1 MKKTTFLML
10 LLILIN
16 CSFGQ
21 TKSDKFSFTWF
32 KEGPR
37 SNDKSFLTSFYL
49 QDDKNVVLTRTVL
62 NSFSTE
68 YSYEFLNSNFE
79 KDFSK
84 NTIENY
90 NKEKIIYMFSL
101 QTSKHVY
108 LCYLNGIMNSDKVE
122 LLVQDISQK
131 PQQNGEPKLI
141 KVVEKK
147 NEGKFVEMGFTESVS
162 NDKSKV
168 LLFFNDKSQAKDN
181 SAVFVNVLNEEL
193 NILWKKSLKFPNNK
207 NIEVVDYKVDNLGNV
222 SFLCKVDNE
231 TKENKNKELN
241 YCYKLF
247 CYTNSG
253 ADFNEFKVKLD
264 GKVLLK
270 PKIEINLSNEVVCTG
285 LYSNIGNESSCG
297 IFYTKVNPKVS
308 GLPKISTKDFDSD
321 FIFQSM
327 SDKDVSK
334 TNKLI
339 SKGEKVECPAFII
352 QHILFTTKGEVYIL
366 GENYFKYQADNSS
379 GRYSKANND
388 IIVACV
394 MADGN
399 IGWVKRISKNQIE
412 GTGVSTVMSYAPL
425 LVSDKL
431 YLLFNDD
438 YLNENFNGKGKP
450 ADFKADDNKG
460 ITVIIN
466 INSNGDIDR
475 NVVLNN
481 VESNMTIH
489 PNKNIRISDNEF
501 LFYSS
506 NGKKEKYVRL
516 TIEK

>member
-10 LLILIN
+10 LLILTN

-21 TKSDKFSFTWF
+21 TNSDKISFTWY

-37 SNDKSFLTSFYL
+37 ANDKSFLTSFYL
-49 QDDKNVVLTRTVL
+49 QDNKNVVLCRTVL

-68 YSYEFLNSNFE
+68 YSYEFLNSSFE

-90 NKEKIIYMFSL
+90 NKEKIIYMFSI
-101 QTSKHVY
+101 QTSKHIY
-108 LCYLNGIMNSDKVE
+108 LCYLSGVMNSDKVE

-131 PQQNGEPKLI
+131 PQQNAEPKLR

-147 NEGKFVEMGFTESVS
+147 NDGKFVELGFTESVS
-162 NDKSKV
+162 SDKSKV
-168 LLFFNDKSQAKDN
+168 MLFYNDKSQAKDN
-181 SAVFVNVLNEEL
+181 SAVFVNVLDEEL
-193 NILWKKSLKFPNNK
+193 NIIWKKSIKFPSNK
-207 NIEVVDYKVDNLGNV
+207 NIEVVDYKVDNIGNV
-222 SFLCKVDNE
+222 CFLCKVDNE

-241 YCYKLF
+241 YYYKLF

-253 ADFNEFKVKLD
+253 SDFQEFKIKLD
-264 GKVLLK
+264 GKILLK
-270 PKIEINLSNEVVCTG
+270 PKIETNESNDVVCAG
-285 LYSNIGNESSCG
+285 LYSNVGLETTSG

-308 GLPKISTKDFDSD
+308 GMPKISTKDFDSD

-352 QHILFTTKGEVYIL
+352 QYFVFTPKGDMYIL

-388 IIVACV
+388 IIVGYV
-394 MADGN
+394 KSDGN
-399 IGWVKRISKNQIE
+399 VSWVKRIAKNQIE
-412 GTGVSTVMSYAPL
+412 ATGVATVMSYAPL

-431 YLLFNDD
+431 YLLFNDNV
-438 YLNENFNGKGKP
+438 LNNNFDGKGKP
-450 ADFKADDNKG
+450 VDFKADDNKG
-460 ITVIIN
+460 ITVVIN
-466 INSNGDIDR
+466 VNSDGDIYR

-516 TIEK
+516 TINQ